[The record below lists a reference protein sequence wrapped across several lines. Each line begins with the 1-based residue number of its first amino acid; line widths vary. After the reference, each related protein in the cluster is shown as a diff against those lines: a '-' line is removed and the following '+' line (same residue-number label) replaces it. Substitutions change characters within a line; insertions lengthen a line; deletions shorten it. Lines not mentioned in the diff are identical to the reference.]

1 MSLLLIQATTGLA
14 DTVLAETA
22 GLAVKLSKK
31 NNHYRGKLAS
41 LFTGFE
47 DTTCLED
54 KKDLTIFSLNR
65 LLTVLPP
72 TSRTPLS

>member
-31 NNHYRGKLAS
+31 
-41 LFTGFE
+41 
-47 DTTCLED
+47 TTIVEG
-54 KKDLTIFSLNR
+54 N
-65 LLTVLPP
+65 
-72 TSRTPLS
+72 